1 MSTTRRAVRP
11 QPRPSRSQV
20 RRARRRRARLRR
32 TALLAITLASVVL
45 LTIAVFRS
53 GDDEPTENDAAP
65 AVPTPAVVESS
76 IAPPMS
82 EAPLAPPEVV
92 EKGDGKWT
100 YAPGDGERHGK
111 AGQLMRY
118 RVAVEGGI
126 EQDIEEFTAA
136 VEGVFADER
145 GWTAGKQWRL
155 QRVGKGESHDF
166 TVYLASPKTR
176 TVLCASD
183 DTFTSCRNGEKVV
196 INLARWLLGIE
207 DYGAGLDV
215 YRQYV
220 INHESGHALGHGHE
234 LCPKKGEQAP
244 VMQQQTLGMHGC
256 EANAWPYPDGKKYY
270 SGPQGE
276 Y

>member
-1 MSTTRRAVRP
+1 VRP
-11 QPRPSRSQV
+11 QQRQPSRSQV

-53 GDDEPTENDAAP
+53 GDDTRAEDDAAP
-65 AVPTPAVVESS
+65 APAASS
-76 IAPPMS
+76 PALDSPVAPPLS
-82 EAPLAPPEVV
+82 QPPAAPPDVV
-92 EKGDGKWT
+92 EKGNGKWT
-100 YAPGDGERHGK
+100 YAPGGGERHGK

-126 EQDIEEFTAA
+126 DQDLDAFAEA
-136 VEGVFADER
+136 VEEVFADER

-166 TVYLASPKTR
+166 TIYLASPKTR

-183 DTFTSCRNGEKVV
+183 DTFTSCRNGDAVV

-207 DYGAGLDV
+207 DYGAGMDV

-234 LCPKKGEQAP
+234 LCPKEGEPAP

-256 EANAWPYPDGKKYY
+256 EANAWPYPDGEEYWG
-270 SGPQGE
+270 GPPGE